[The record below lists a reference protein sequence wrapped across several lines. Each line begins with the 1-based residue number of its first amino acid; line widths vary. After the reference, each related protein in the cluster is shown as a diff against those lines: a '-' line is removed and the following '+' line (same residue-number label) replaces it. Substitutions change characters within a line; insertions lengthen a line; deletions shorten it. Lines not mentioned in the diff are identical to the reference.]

1 MFEHSR
7 AYANDLKTRYP
18 EGTRIRLNHMG
29 HDPHPI
35 SDGTEGSVIH
45 VDDIGTVHCHFDDGR
60 VLGLIPGE
68 DSFSRI

>member
-1 MFEHSR
+1 
-7 AYANDLKTRYP
+7 
-18 EGTRIRLNHMG
+18 MG